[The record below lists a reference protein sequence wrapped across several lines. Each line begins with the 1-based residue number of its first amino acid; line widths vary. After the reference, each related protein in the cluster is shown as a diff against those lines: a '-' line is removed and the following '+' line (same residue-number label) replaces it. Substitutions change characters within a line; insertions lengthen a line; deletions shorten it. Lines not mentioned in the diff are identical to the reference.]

1 MAQKRQVEVR
11 CSGCGTWFPYTRAA
25 IHFADWDEWEPVKK
39 KHRAVCPS
47 CGKETEM
54 TRQAVREKK
63 A

>member
-1 MAQKRQVEVR
+1 MAQKRLVEVR
-11 CSGCGTWFPYTRAA
+11 CSGCGTWFPYSRVPV
-25 IHFADWDEWEPVKK
+25 HFGDWDEWEPVKK

-54 TRQAVREKK
+54 TRHAVRVKK